1 MSNYF
6 FNQNIERS
14 ILSSIFFDPKIFYEI
29 NLKISEDD
37 FYLPAHKNIYRAMVE
52 LNNNNLP
59 IDDEFVRKILLKN
72 NQFDEN
78 ILIEVLSTNPIT
90 NIQKYCDI
98 LKEYTQK
105 RELNK
110 IILTAKKELEDNSS
124 AIELQNF
131 IIYKIEQIKE
141 KNKTSL
147 INIFNLN
154 MIKEEESD
162 FILKNWLPF
171 PKKTVSLITAPGGT
185 GKSWLSL
192 QIALRFLN
200 EAKKAK
206 AFLWLSEDPLGLS
219 KNRAQKISTSILN
232 IHSTNIFDR
241 LFITNEQTIQ
251 FLAEKGRG
259 VEINSLFYEFKY
271 LMREYELIILDPLIA
286 FFGGD
291 ENNNSQARKFM
302 QLFTEWA
309 SKENKIIIFIHHSTK
324 NTTTSRGASAFID
337 AVRLVYEIDKKKV
350 DEDKEYLFSHLRT
363 FKITKDN
370 YGVGHL
376 IGKINFDREIFPK
389 NKQTNIQ
396 VEIIT
401 KMVDDEF

>member
-1 MSNYF
+1 MNSCF

-14 ILSSIFFDPKIFYEI
+14 ILSSIFFDPKIFYSI
-29 NLKISEDD
+29 NLKINEDD
-37 FYLPAHKNIYRAMVE
+37 FYLPAHKNIYKTMIE

-147 INIFNLN
+147 VNIFNLN
-154 MIKEEESD
+154 MIEEEESD